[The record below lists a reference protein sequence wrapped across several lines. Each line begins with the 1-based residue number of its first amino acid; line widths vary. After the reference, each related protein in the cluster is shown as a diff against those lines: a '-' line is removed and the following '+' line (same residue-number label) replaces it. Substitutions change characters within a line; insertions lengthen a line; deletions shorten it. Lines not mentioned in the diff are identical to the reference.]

1 VIGALLRRLTQQISG
16 VQHRQR
22 LDRPFAALIIEP
34 LAAHARDPLLHAE
47 QRLRGRGAE
56 ADEKIGIDEFVKI
69 DLRVAKI
76 LAAEKVKGS
85 RKLIKMQIDVGV
97 EQRTIVAGIAE
108 AYEPDALVGRSI
120 VIVAN
125 LKPAKLM
132 GFESNG
138 MVLAASPEGGL
149 PALLG
154 FENPPPP
161 GSRVK

>member
-1 VIGALLRRLTQQISG
+1 MNDQPTAQLPVP
-16 VQHRQR
+16 VQ
-22 LDRPFAALIIEP
+22 AAMLAVP
-34 LAAHARDPLLHAE
+34 ATLAAP
-47 QRLRGRGAE
+47 E
-56 ADEKIGIDEFVKI
+56 AASPTPAAPAPAAATSAAAAPEGDKIPIEDFIKV
-69 DLRVAKI
+69 DLRVAKV

-85 RKLIKMQIDVGV
+85 KKLIKMQIDVGT

-108 AYEPDALVGRSI
+108 AYEPEALVGRSV

-132 GFESNG
+132 GIESNG
-138 MVLAASPEGGL
+138 MVLAASPEAGL
-149 PALLG
+149 PTLLG